1 MEPSF
6 AAARLQAGL
15 VGNYHPTVLQTTR
28 RNATAEWRNANG
40 HRSSHVY
47 SRRIRHRFPSQF
59 SGGKSCWILL
69 SNTRTRNITPAIF
82 AMSDRDGEIVS
93 IQGSSFLERAA
104 LWSVGLV
111 TEVSNLVQSLGFT
124 SSSDK
129 TMSSSLAGVQAPHI
143 TPKPTRSEHAPG
155 VYSQASSTP
164 GPKRFPSNFWRQ
176 SPIPSLRQRNEVRP
190 IHSEKSLD
198 ISAAR
203 SVIPTPKRFP
213 SRFQRQSPIPSWE
226 RRKKERTLASNYHQP
241 EVYASAA
248 FTPAPTRFPS
258 RFHRQSPISGL
269 GVKKRDR
276 SFGNSKTNAVS
287 NTEQASGSNVD
298 LIIKSKP
305 KVSLP
310 DRLPS
315 LFVRLSPIDS
325 HLKRASTSSSV
336 SQTATVV
343 SEILHE
349 LASPATKKSATRKK
363 SSSLKET
370 QVVMEHIEAEITVQ
384 TESTH
389 DSDLASYKLPELKSI
404 AKARG
409 LKGYSKLRKS
419 ELLELLQSS
428 GNINQQ

>member
-1 MEPSF
+1 
-6 AAARLQAGL
+6 
-15 VGNYHPTVLQTTR
+15 VV
-28 RNATAEWRNANG
+28 
-40 HRSSHVY
+40 
-47 SRRIRHRFPSQF
+47 
-59 SGGKSCWILL
+59 
-69 SNTRTRNITPAIF
+69 
-82 AMSDRDGEIVS
+82 
-93 IQGSSFLERAA
+93 
-104 LWSVGLV
+104 
-111 TEVSNLVQSLGFT
+111 
-124 SSSDK
+124 
-129 TMSSSLAGVQAPHI
+129 
-143 TPKPTRSEHAPG
+143 
-155 VYSQASSTP
+155 
-164 GPKRFPSNFWRQ
+164 
-176 SPIPSLRQRNEVRP
+176 
-190 IHSEKSLD
+190 
-198 ISAAR
+198 
-203 SVIPTPKRFP
+203 PTPKRFP

-226 RRKKERTLASNYHQP
+226 RRKKERTLAFNYHQP

-287 NTEQASGSNVD
+287 NTEQASGPNVD
-298 LIIKSKP
+298 QIMKSKP

-325 HLKRASTSSSV
+325 RLKRANTSSSA

-349 LASPATKKSATRKK
+349 LTSQTTKKSPARKM

-370 QVVMEHIEAEITVQ
+370 QVVMEHIESEITVQ

-389 DSDLASYKLPELKSI
+389 VLDLASYKLPELKSI

-409 LKGYSKLRKS
+409 LKGYSKLKKS

>member
-1 MEPSF
+1 VVVDSHKMMGNGKMFFFLKSSSNLMTSEP
-6 AAARLQAGL
+6 
-15 VGNYHPTVLQTTR
+15 
-28 RNATAEWRNANG
+28 
-40 HRSSHVY
+40 
-47 SRRIRHRFPSQF
+47 
-59 SGGKSCWILL
+59 
-69 SNTRTRNITPAIF
+69 
-82 AMSDRDGEIVS
+82 
-93 IQGSSFLERAA
+93 GSSFLERAA

-298 LIIKSKP
+298 QIIKSKP